1 MGFWLDDYEA
11 GVEALA
17 THARKNS
24 GEVTKFKKVVH
35 KYPDLIHG
43 CMFPETDE
51 DIIVAII
58 MRFLNDHI
66 FQKVL
71 YGSAATYTEM
81 VSFIETQM
89 QTAVEPKR
97 GNVPSDL
104 QRPMAR
110 LI

>member
-1 MGFWLDDYEA
+1 MDPWLDDYEA

-24 GEVTKFKKVVH
+24 GEAAKFKRILH
-35 KYPDLIHG
+35 KYPDLVHG
-43 CMFPETDE
+43 SMFPETDE

-71 YGSAATYTEM
+71 YGSAAEYTGM
-81 VSFIETQM
+81 VSFIEAQM
-89 QTAVEPKR
+89 QSAVEPKR
-97 GNVPSDL
+97 GNVFSTFINYSR
-104 QRPMAR
+104 QC
-110 LI
+110 

>member
-1 MGFWLDDYEA
+1 MGFWLDDYES

-17 THARKNS
+17 TQVRKNT
-24 GEVTKFKKVVH
+24 GEAAKFKKVVH

-58 MRFLNDHI
+58 MRYLNDHI

-71 YGSAATYTEM
+71 YGSAGNYTDM

-97 GNVPSDL
+97 GNVSSNL
-104 QRPMAR
+104 QRPVMR

>member
-1 MGFWLDDYEA
+1 MDPWLDDYEA
-11 GVEALA
+11 GIEALA
-17 THARKNS
+17 TSARKQS
-24 GEVTKFKKVVH
+24 GEAAKFRKTLQ
-35 KYPDLIHG
+35 KYPDLVHG

-58 MRFLNDHI
+58 MRYLNDHI

-71 YGSAATYTEM
+71 YGSAQQYTEM

-97 GNVPSDL
+97 GTFAH
-104 QRPMAR
+104 QTK
-110 LI
+110 